1 MIPVASAPH
10 LRPAYPRP
18 KGRFQTV
25 IIDKRRIEGMV
36 LLSVEGIIKLGQS
49 AEFLVQSLER
59 TLEKDEGHVLLDLSK
74 INYIDSTGIGE
85 LVGYLSRFAERKRKL
100 ILVSP
105 SDRIVKLLKVAQID
119 ELFPTYSDL
128 ESALATEGERS
139 QLDATVE

>member
-1 MIPVASAPH
+1 M
-10 LRPAYPRP
+10 
-18 KGRFQTV
+18 
-25 IIDKRRIEGMV
+25 IIDKRRVEGMV

-105 SDRIVKLLKVAQID
+105 SDRICKLLKVAQID
-119 ELFPTYSDL
+119 RLFPTYADL
-128 ESALATEGERS
+128 EAALAAEGDES
-139 QLDATVE
+139 SDEAS